1 MNKTKAIKIKNWEEF
16 LEDEPEDRREDTI
29 LQIESFWL
37 DKEGNLV
44 LVDDNGNDKRDLFVI
59 EGLQWGFNFKFIELF
74 LRDFI

>member
-1 MNKTKAIKIKNWEEF
+1 MKEIKIKNWKKF

-44 LVDDNGNDKRDLFVI
+44 LVDDKGNDKRDLFVI
-59 EGLQWGFNFKFIELF
+59 EGLQWGFNSKFTELF
-74 LRDFI
+74 LREFILG